1 MAEMTMQGPR
11 GPAALNPLALRWKQ
25 LSPRLVPVMALVT
38 ALIIGMLFMMLL
50 TFIRTG
56 SVDIGAELNKTGTAY
71 SALLEGSVGVV
82 INNVLTADGFTEARQ
97 FLASGTFGTRDLNRA
112 ARSANEAAQ
121 IGLANLRQFQ
131 IVLAAYPGLT
141 DEQITAFGETVPE
154 VAQIGEERFQSII
167 PLIEALNRLDRAAAT
182 GLVESVV
189 GPGRVTAE
197 ARAALEAAIPEAAD
211 YTDADLL
218 TDLRIIDTEG
228 VVRAGRLAASYGEL
242 AALGLSV
249 TSAEG
254 QALGAMGRADI
265 TQVRPAIEFTATLD
279 ELGIADPAALA
290 TQLRLVRDLYDEGLF
305 TAENAGDALANEL
318 PGVLSANQIILRPN
332 NQLFLSRSSDATGVI
347 MGGAQTPDDPVDDRP
362 EAVFVRLGD
371 RALIFLPANFENWLT
386 RTIPFVIAGLAVALG
401 FKAGVFN
408 IGAEGQ
414 LYAGGT
420 LAAWVGFSPLF
431 SGLPALIHIPMV
443 IVAGIVGG
451 LLWGAIPGLLKA
463 FTGAHEVINTI
474 MLNFIA
480 ILLVDWLIKSENPVI
495 IGDPTATTPRTPFIA
510 EGATL
515 PTFDS
520 IPLGL
525 MILAGVL
532 LALWGWWSNRERI
545 AKNPALA
552 LRPVLNGLVVVVGGV
567 FLAWTSVRGA
577 LHIGLL
583 IMIAAVWLTDWFL
596 ERTTPGFELR
606 TVGANPDAAKYAG
619 MNVRLNVVL
628 ALALGGALA
637 GLAGAIEVSGVQF
650 NMQPFFFGGIGF
662 DAIAVAL
669 LARSDPRAMI
679 PAGLLWGAL
688 LAGAGLMQ
696 TRANISIDLVKI
708 IQALIIMFIAAD
720 AIIRYLWRV
729 PEATDDEKQAALFAS
744 KGWGG

>member
-1 MAEMTMQGPR
+1 MAENTPQGPR
-11 GPAALNPLALRWKQ
+11 GPAALNPLALRWKKI
-25 LSPRLVPVMALVT
+25 SPRLVPVMALLT
-38 ALIIGMLFMMLL
+38 ALIMGMLFMMLL
-50 TFIRTG
+50 TLVRTG
-56 SVDIGAELNKTGTAY
+56 GVDIGAELNKTGTAY

-82 INNVLTADGFTEARQ
+82 INQMMTADSFNEARA

-112 ARSANEAAQ
+112 ARSATEAAE
-121 IGLANLRQFQ
+121 IGLANLRQFAQ
-131 IVLAAYPGLT
+131 VLAAYPDLT

-154 VAQIGEERFQSII
+154 VNQIGEERFRTLI
-167 PLIEALNRLDRAAAT
+167 PLISGLNSIDRAEASALVT
-182 GLVESVV
+182 AIVDAGL
-189 GPGRVTAE
+189 VTAE
-197 ARAALEAAIPEAAD
+197 ARTALETAVPAAAEFS
-211 YTDADLL
+211 DADLL
-218 TDLRIIDTEG
+218 GGLQVIQSEG
-228 VVRAGRLAASYGEL
+228 IVRAGRLATSIDEL
-242 AALGLSV
+242 TALGLQSD
-249 TSAEG
+249 SAEAE
-254 QALGAMGRADI
+254 ALAAMARADI
-265 TQVRPAIEFTATLD
+265 TKVRPAIEFATTLD
-279 ELGIADPAALA
+279 SLNVTDPAALS
-290 TQLRLVRDLYDEGLF
+290 TQLRLVRDLYDEELLS
-305 TAENAGDALANEL
+305 AENAIDGLTNEL
-318 PGVLSANQIILRPN
+318 PGVLENNQVILRPN
-332 NQLFLSRSSDATGVI
+332 NQIFLSRSPAPAAVL

-362 EAVFVRLGD
+362 EAVFLRVGNQ
-371 RALIFLPANFENWLT
+371 ALVFLPANLENWLT

-431 SGLPALIHIPMV
+431 SGLPPFIHIPLV

-463 FTGAHEVINTI
+463 YTGAHEVINTI

-480 ILLVDWLIKSENPVI
+480 ILLVDWLIKSENPLL
-495 IGDPTATTPRTPFIA
+495 IGDPTASTPRTPFIVD
-510 EGATL
+510 GATL
-515 PTFDS
+515 PNFDT
-520 IPLGL
+520 IPFGL
-525 MILAGVL
+525 MLVAGLA

-545 AKNPALA
+545 KAAPGLA
-552 LRPVLNGLVVVVGGV
+552 ARPVIMGVLVVIGGV
-567 FLAWTSVRGA
+567 FLAWANVRGA

-583 IMIAAVWLTDWFL
+583 IMFAAVWLTDWFL

-606 TVGANPDAAKYAG
+606 TVGSNPDAAKYAG

-637 GLAGAIEVSGVQF
+637 GLAGAIEVSGVQL

-669 LARSDPRAMI
+669 LARSNPRAMI

-688 LAGAGLMQ
+688 LSGAGLMQ

-729 PEATDDEKQAALFAS
+729 PEASDDEKQAALFAS